1 MTSGE
6 PLYEQRRIR
15 GFSRRFGDCS
25 GSTVFAALP
34 DRRLVLTPEIRAFLG
49 FLPDSVSSFP
59 STRKCA
65 LALGLQVLDLEL
77 HERLSWPVDVLFGH
91 LPRVVCLS
99 WCLLP
104 SGVFAGQSDANK
116 GSPPP

>member
-49 FLPDSVSSFP
+49 FLPDSVNSFP

-65 LALGLQVLDLEL
+65 LALG
-77 HERLSWPVDVLFGH
+77 PVRTATAGT
-91 LPRVVCLS
+91 RVVLPAG
-99 WCLLP
+99 LLALP
-104 SGVFAGQSDANK
+104 SHRQQPLRVL
-116 GSPPP
+116 

>member
-1 MTSGE
+1 MGCAPQGQRTLKCYYQRTSGE
-6 PLYEQRRIR
+6 PLYEQGRIR

-49 FLPDSVSSFP
+49 FLPDSVNSFP

-65 LALGLQVLDLEL
+65 LALAFTTKNFFS
-77 HERLSWPVDVLFGH
+77 RT
-91 LPRVVCLS
+91 LPPISPIIAAALII
-99 WCLLP
+99 
-104 SGVFAGQSDANK
+104 K
-116 GSPPP
+116 GKGTLKK